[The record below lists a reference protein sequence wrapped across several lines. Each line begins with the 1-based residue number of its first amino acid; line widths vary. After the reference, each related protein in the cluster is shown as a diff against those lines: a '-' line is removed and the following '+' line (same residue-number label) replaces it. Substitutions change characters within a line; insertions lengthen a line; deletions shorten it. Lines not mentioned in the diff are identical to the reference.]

1 MWRCSR
7 PEGLSPEST
16 RFSAEHLIG
25 SSCNR
30 KKANEIFHNL
40 SSCDTR
46 SINELVSGAILHKL
60 QLVQPMIYDYI
71 HYYSVYTAKLTLASQ
86 VLLNSCAQT
95 LNIWDP
101 EYQKNYFYRRV
112 KSYPYGI
119 LLLHD
124 FCKHTNIFHVMEL
137 ILMWMPMQGIKF
149 RDFISVV
156 CTSNSNGSPASAKLN
171 KGKNCFALEL
181 VPVSKWK

>member
-7 PEGLSPEST
+7 PQWLSPEST

-71 HYYSVYTAKLTLASQ
+71 RYYSVYTAKPTLASQ

-101 EYQKNYFYRRV
+101 EYQKNYFYWRV

-119 LLLHD
+119 LLLPTTSD
-124 FCKHTNIFHVMEL
+124 TPLDIFSGFLKCHGYEFIFKKERNL
-137 ILMWMPMQGIKF
+137 LDRKGIITF
-149 RDFISVV
+149 MIF
-156 CTSNSNGSPASAKLN
+156 
-171 KGKNCFALEL
+171 
-181 VPVSKWK
+181 VSIQIHCRWWS

>member
-1 MWRCSR
+1 MVASSEPMYDSLKLKLVCVSSGAPRLFDAVQDGVTDPWQMDGVTE
-7 PEGLSPEST
+7 P

-46 SINELVSGAILHKL
+46 SINEIVSGAILHKL

-71 HYYSVYTAKLTLASQ
+71 HYYSVYTAKPTLASQ

-101 EYQKNYFYRRV
+101 EYQKIYFYRRV

-119 LLLHD
+119 
-124 FCKHTNIFHVMEL
+124 
-137 ILMWMPMQGIKF
+137 
-149 RDFISVV
+149 
-156 CTSNSNGSPASAKLN
+156 
-171 KGKNCFALEL
+171 
-181 VPVSKWK
+181 